1 MPLSGES
8 LRAKWPDIATVR
20 PLNFNKSQTIARSL
34 TLLRAFVLLSAL
46 VLAAGALVLGT
57 VMTRALRGQAVDD
70 AKVSLT
76 QYTNAIVSDELAR
89 GRKVVVT
96 PYAEDVLR
104 RSIAARPDVL
114 SLKVWGPDGVLVWTN
129 LEPERIGQ
137 RFEGGGHVAE
147 VIESGTAEAELE
159 GLNAA
164 EDKAEAALGFDHV
177 LEVYAPIRNR
187 YGRVVGVFEI
197 YADSAAL
204 EASIADRKRTLWLT
218 TAVVFALVALLLC
231 FLVRG
236 ASTALRRQTETVRQR
251 SKALMESYARLEE
264 SSLEAI
270 ESLNATVEA
279 KDPYTA
285 GHSLRVKRI
294 AVALGQELG
303 LEKHRIDALRFGALF
318 HDIGKLAVPD
328 AVLTKPAR
336 LTPEEYELVK
346 AHSSD
351 GAHIVGK
358 FSRLRESVPIIEHHH
373 ERWDGAGYPAG
384 LANDEIPLEAAI
396 VGLAD
401 AWDAMTT
408 IRPYHRA
415 LTLDEA
421 CAEIRNGKG
430 TQFSPKVVDA
440 FFVTLKRRPDE
451 LYDEDEHHSALPV
464 AEAG

>member
-1 MPLSGES
+1 M
-8 LRAKWPDIATVR
+8 R

-34 TLLRAFVLLSAL
+34 TLLRAFILLSAL
-46 VLAAGALVLGT
+46 VLAAAAFVLGT
-57 VMTRALRGQAVDD
+57 MMTHALRNQAVDD

-76 QYTNAIVSDELAR
+76 QYTNAVLSDELAR

-96 PYAEDVLR
+96 PFAEDVLR
-104 RSIAARPDVL
+104 RSIAARPEVF
-114 SLKVWGPDGVLVWTN
+114 SLKVWRPDGVLVWTN

-137 RFEGGGHVAE
+137 QFEGGGGHVAE
-147 VIESGTAEAELE
+147 VMESGMAEAELE
-159 GLNAA
+159 PLNAE
-164 EDKAEAALGFDHV
+164 EDKAESALGFDDV

-187 YGRVVGVFEI
+187 YGRVVGAFEI
-197 YADSAAL
+197 YADSSAL
-204 EASIADRKRTLWLT
+204 EASIADRKRTIWFT

-231 FLVRG
+231 LLVRG

-294 AVALGQELG
+294 SVALGQELG
-303 LEKHRIDALRFGALF
+303 LEKARIDALRFGALF

-336 LTPEEYELVK
+336 LTSEEYEVVK

-351 GAHIVGK
+351 GARIVGK

-384 LANDEIPLEAAI
+384 LADDQIPLEAAI

-408 IRPYHRA
+408 NRPYHRA

-430 TQFSPKVVDA
+430 TQFSPRVVDA

-451 LYDEDEHHSALPV
+451 LYADEDEPRSTLQI

>member
-303 LEKHRIDALRFGALF
+303 LEKQRIDALRFGALF

-451 LYDEDEHHSALPV
+451 LYDEDEHHSALPI

>member
-1 MPLSGES
+1 M
-8 LRAKWPDIATVR
+8 
-20 PLNFNKSQTIARSL
+20 
-34 TLLRAFVLLSAL
+34 
-46 VLAAGALVLGT
+46 
-57 VMTRALRGQAVDD
+57 
-70 AKVSLT
+70 
-76 QYTNAIVSDELAR
+76 
-89 GRKVVVT
+89 
-96 PYAEDVLR
+96 
-104 RSIAARPDVL
+104 
-114 SLKVWGPDGVLVWTN
+114 
-129 LEPERIGQ
+129 
-137 RFEGGGHVAE
+137 AE

-159 GLNAA
+159 GLSAA

-187 YGRVVGVFEI
+187 YGRVVGAFEI
-197 YADSAAL
+197 YADSSAL
-204 EASIADRKRTLWLT
+204 EASIADRKRTLWLS
-218 TAVVFALVALLLC
+218 TAVVFALVALLLW

-251 SKALMESYARLEE
+251 SKALMESYALLEE

-303 LEKHRIDALRFGALF
+303 LDKPRIDALRFGALF

-328 AVLTKPAR
+328 AVLKKPSLTK
-336 LTPEEYELVK
+336 EEYEVVK

-373 ERWDGAGYPAG
+373 ERWDGSGYPAG
-384 LANDEIPLEAAI
+384 LANEDIPLEAAI

-408 IRPYHRA
+408 IGRTTERSRSTRPARNPERQRHTVRAQSRRRVLRHAQAPAGRA
-415 LTLDEA
+415 LRGGRAPLGAADRGSLLNATAQE
-421 CAEIRNGKG
+421 K
-430 TQFSPKVVDA
+430 
-440 FFVTLKRRPDE
+440 
-451 LYDEDEHHSALPV
+451 EDEQ
-464 AEAG
+464 

>member
-1 MPLSGES
+1 MDL
-8 LRAKWPDIATVR
+8 
-20 PLNFNKSQTIARSL
+20 NKSQTIARSL
-34 TLLRAFVLLSAL
+34 TLLRAFVLVSAL
-46 VLAAGALVLGT
+46 VLAAAAFVLGT
-57 VMTRALRGQAVDD
+57 VMSHALRAQAIDD

-76 QYTNAIVSDELAR
+76 QYTNAVLSDELAR

-96 PYAEDVLR
+96 PFAEDVLR
-104 RSIAARPDVL
+104 RSMAARPDVL
-114 SLKVWGPDGVLVWTN
+114 SLKVWRPDGVLVWTN

-137 RFEGGGHVAE
+137 RYDGGGGHVAE

-159 GLNAA
+159 ELNAE
-164 EDKAEAALGFDHV
+164 EDKAEAALGFDDV

-187 YGRVVGVFEI
+187 YGRVVGAFEI
-197 YADSAAL
+197 YAESSSL
-204 EASIADRKRTLWLT
+204 EASIADRKRTIWLT

-231 FLVRG
+231 LLVRG

-251 SKALMESYARLEE
+251 SKALMEAYARLEE

-294 AVALGQELG
+294 AVALGEELR
-303 LEKHRIDALRFGALF
+303 LEKPRMDALRFGALF

-328 AVLTKPAR
+328 AVLTKPDR
-336 LTPEEYELVK
+336 LTPQEYEVVK

-351 GAHIVGK
+351 GARIVGK

-373 ERWDGAGYPAG
+373 ERWDGSGYPAG
-384 LANDEIPLEAAI
+384 LADDAIPLEAAI

-408 IRPYHRA
+408 TRPYHRA
-415 LTLDEA
+415 LTLEEA
-421 CAEIRNGKG
+421 CAEIRNGRG
-430 TQFSPKVVDA
+430 GQFAPRVVDA

-451 LYDEDEHHSALPV
+451 LFAEQDEAQPGTGLHI